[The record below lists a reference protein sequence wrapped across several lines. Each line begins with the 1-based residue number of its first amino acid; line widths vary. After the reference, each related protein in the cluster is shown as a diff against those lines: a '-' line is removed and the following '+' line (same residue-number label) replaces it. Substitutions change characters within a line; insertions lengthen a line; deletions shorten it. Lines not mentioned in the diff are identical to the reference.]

1 MFNLFPKFGS
11 PDDCVGTE
19 ALYTSIKKEAN
30 DLASGVVNG
39 VYEIIALKNELQHQ
53 LDENAKLKEENKN
66 LEDILKSIQEDGT
79 TEHNNAI
86 NLRQQ
91 VSDLKA
97 FQEGLIHERDTAR
110 DLLAKLTK
118 ENDNLKKDVEDQKQ
132 LKDSLQRVNEKYIK
146 KITEQED
153 FLSDLA
159 KEIKNLRH
167 LKTEN
172 VELIERLRGFLGKR
186 IEKDGNSY
194 GITFNEAKTQII
206 QNDYKKCAEERDE
219 YKHQLDAAN
228 KEIEALKLMYKERET
243 KLKTYNKSLQCQII
257 SLKEEKEKQKHPMYP
272 LHWGGYDKN
281 IIDFVESEFSN
292 KDPLEGKQVEFNS
305 EELLKRVTEYADS
318 LDTLPKSFPDEFQK
332 EKSWEEAASDLAL
345 RVVKLERM
353 VEELKVVR
361 VNNNLN
367 LDPNYEFFKKNG
379 KWPWQWNE
387 AESLNEKLYD

>member
-132 LKDSLQRVNEKYIK
+132 LKNSLQRVNEKYIK

-318 LDTLPKSFPDEFQK
+318 LDTLPKSFPDEFQE

-367 LDPNYEFFKKNG
+367 LDLNYEFFKKNG